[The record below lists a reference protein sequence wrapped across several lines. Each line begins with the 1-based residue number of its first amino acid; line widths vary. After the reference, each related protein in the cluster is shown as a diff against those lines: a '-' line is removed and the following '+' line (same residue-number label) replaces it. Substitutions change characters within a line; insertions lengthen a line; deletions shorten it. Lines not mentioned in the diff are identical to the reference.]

1 MRRFGSDDGGQA
13 IVIVASMM
21 MVLILFVGL
30 AIDAGQ
36 LFVARRTMQ
45 EAADAAAYAGA
56 VVLYQ
61 HKTQGQPPAI
71 TDAETL
77 AVAAAV
83 ADATRNGYT
92 DNVGGATV
100 TVNLPPS
107 SGPFSGSYANRRLY
121 VEVLIQTD
129 VRTSLLPAVQRA
141 LTTVRVRGVAGAEPL
156 NNQFA
161 IMALDRGNVPNA
173 LNIQS
178 GGTVDLSGGG
188 ILVNSTNTSA
198 QAAWNQG
205 GSIAY
210 TCIAPAVCE
219 THVAGNASGSFPSLT
234 TGAPQEPDPLASFPK
249 PSLPDCA
256 TPPATSCVYNAVP
269 NDNIALPGVYTASL
283 RANGNTRLVLQPGIY
298 ILKAGMDLGGTS
310 SVASADATTTPA
322 CLSNCG
328 VFLFNTTMNYPAAG
342 GSCSSINLFG
352 NASSSLKALAAK
364 ILPDPPPD
372 PRNSYVNF
380 LVYQDAACSA
390 TMAISGSSAFL
401 GTGTIYLPTAH
412 FRFDGQNAT
421 LTGSQ
426 LVANTVDIQTGN
438 ITIDFQAG
446 NTTQPILPRLA
457 E

>member
-13 IVIVASMM
+13 IILVAAMM
-21 MVLILFVGL
+21 MALLMFVGL

-61 HKTQGQPPAI
+61 HKTQGLPASLS
-71 TDAETL
+71 DAETL
-77 AVAAAV
+77 ALAAAA

-92 DNVGGATV
+92 HGIDGAIV
-100 TVNLPPS
+100 TIELPPTT
-107 SGPFSGSYANRRLY
+107 GAFAGNRLY
-121 VEVLIQTD
+121 VEVRIQID
-129 VRTSLLPAVQRA
+129 VRTALVPAQST
-141 LTTVRVRGVAGAEPL
+141 LNTVRVRGVAGAEPL

-161 IMALDRGNVPNA
+161 IMALDRGNVVSA

-178 GGTVDLSGGG
+178 GGNVNLTGGG

-205 GSIAY
+205 GTISY
-210 TCIAPAVCE
+210 TCVAPAVCE
-219 THVAGNASGSFPSLT
+219 THVAGNAQGSFPSLT
-234 TGAPQEPDPLASFPK
+234 TRAPQEPDPLASFPK
-249 PSLPDCA
+249 PPLHDCA
-256 TPPATSCVYNAVP
+256 TPPVTSCVFNAIP
-269 NDNIALPGVYTASL
+269 NTNIAEPGVYTTSL
-283 RANGNTRLVLQPGIY
+283 RATGNTRLILQPGIY
-298 ILKAGMDLGGTS
+298 ILKAGMDLGGNS

-322 CLSNCG
+322 CLADCG
-328 VFLFNTTMNYPAAG
+328 VFIFNTTMNYPAAG
-342 GSCSSINLFG
+342 GSCGSVNLFG

-364 ILPDPPPD
+364 ILPDPPPN
-372 PRNSYVNF
+372 PRNSYINF
-380 LVYQDAACSA
+380 LVYQDPSC
-390 TMAISGSSAFL
+390 TREMAISGSSAFL

-426 LVANTVDIQTGN
+426 LVANTVDIQNGN
-438 ITIDFQAG
+438 ITIDFQSG
-446 NTTQPILPRLA
+446 NTTQPIQPRLA